1 MNKLAFLDSVRQG
14 IKGMIDKGYNAVN
27 DAAKSLTKDNISPS
41 TGLPE
46 PGGLSLDQLGNKYHD
61 NLVYGLAGTAVGGGI
76 GALTTDTEEDK
87 TFGDKLRHRL
97 RNALTGGIA
106 GGAVGIGG
114 KTFFDDYINKP
125 KLPEKKQS
133 RAGAL
138 AKATDGAFGINDPNK
153 DLTVAQIKAQAEAA
167 ATNASATP
175 KQIAEAGKA
184 AVDKATAAPS
194 AWEESVAIL
203 TPWRGS
209 EFGRTAMTGG
219 LAYRVGGAINR
230 VGGDIPN
237 DNLRSSLK
245 AQLDQLEKQ
254 HMTAPTPG
262 AKGVDAVHAVPRV
275 PGRAGIASPDG
286 ITPGTPGTHTQ
297 PRKPAQAA
305 MPGVAEIPGQ
315 LRDPKLPSGSRQDV
329 MFSRFRRN
337 ATIGE
342 AHADMQRLL
351 LSNKA
356 SARDFSR
363 HLPQV
368 RVAPTKGGKALQV
381 LGAVASAIGANVF
394 GKPHDE
400 PKK

>member
-14 IKGMIDKGYNAVN
+14 IKGMVDKGYNAVN

-133 RAGAL
+133 LAGSL
-138 AKATDGAFGINDPNK
+138 AKATDATFGINDPNK
-153 DLTVAQIKAQAEAA
+153 NLTVAQIKAQAEDA
-167 ATNASATP
+167 ATKAGGTP
-175 KQIAEAGKA
+175 EQIAEAGKA
-184 AVDKATAAPS
+184 AVTKVTAAPS
-194 AWEESVAIL
+194 AWQESVAIA
-203 TPWRGS
+203 TPWKGS
-209 EFGRTAMTGG
+209 EFGRTAMSGG
-219 LAYRVGGAINR
+219 LAYGAGGIINR

-237 DNLRSSLK
+237 DDLRSSLK
-245 AQLDQLEKQ
+245 TQLGQLENQ
-254 HMTAPTPG
+254 HMSTSTP
-262 AKGVDAVHAVPRV
+262 KQL
-275 PGRAGIASPDG
+275 INPD
-286 ITPGTPGTHTQ
+286 
-297 PRKPAQAA
+297 
-305 MPGVAEIPGQ
+305 
-315 LRDPKLPSGSRQDV
+315 LPSGSRQDV

-337 ATIGE
+337 ASIGE

-381 LGAVASAIGANVF
+381 LGAVVSAIGANVF

-400 PKK
+400 PTK